1 MTYSDEAERVVAL
14 YGTVVYRTCCVKLAG
29 TDPTLADDA
38 YQNTFLYWIEH
49 KPKVEPNSEHE
60 KAWFIRCA
68 NHRCIDLLRKIKPH
82 EEVPETVPAVNDDT
96 TEVMQALLTL
106 PEKYRMPL
114 YLTAVCGYSIAETAE
129 MLDMTQ
135 AGVRMRL
142 TRARRALAAELELED
157 YLPHSVKTVKNKCE

>member
-1 MTYSDEAERVVAL
+1 MTYTDDAERVIAM
-14 YGTVVYRTCCVKLAG
+14 YGTIVYRVCRVKLASA
-29 TDPTLADDA
+29 DPSLADDA

-49 KPKVEPNSEHE
+49 PPKIAPSSEHE

-68 NHRCIDLLRKIKPH
+68 VHRCTDLLRKRDVH
-82 EEVPETVPAVNDDT
+82 EEIPETLPAPDDDA

-114 YLTAVCGYSIAETAE
+114 YLTAVMGYSCAETAKI
-129 MLDMTQ
+129 LGMTA

-142 TRARRALAAELELED
+142 TRARRALAAVLELEE
-157 YLPHSVKTVKNKCE
+157 YLPDTEKEENI